1 MHLVVIGAGYVG
13 LVTGACLSEFGHV
26 VVCVDRDAARI
37 AALEQGKTPV
47 FEPGLD
53 AILQRNTRA
62 GRLRFTTDLA
72 AAMPGA
78 ELAMIAVGT
87 PTRPE
92 DRSVD
97 LSAVHAA
104 AREVAQSAPDG
115 PLVVIKSTVPVG
127 TCHGVVKI
135 LRAARP
141 DAAWDVASNP
151 EFLREGSAVEDFLRP
166 DRIVCGVTSPRA
178 ERLLAELYRPLYL
191 NQTPLLVTTPESAE
205 LVKYATNAFLAT
217 KVAFIN
223 EMADL
228 CEATGADVQAVAK
241 GLGMDR
247 RIGPKFLHAGPGFGG
262 SCLPKDGRALCAMG
276 RAREAQ
282 LKIVEAVM
290 AANDERK
297 RRMPDRIAAAL
308 GGDLQ
313 GKTLAV
319 LGVTFKPNTDDVREA
334 PSLEII
340 PLLQKSGARIRAY
353 DPKGMPKAA
362 EILAGVAWCEDAY
375 AAMQGADALVILTEW
390 NEFRALH
397 LDRVKAL
404 LRQPVVIDLRDIY
417 APQQMAELGFR
428 YTSVGRPYPPRPGA
442 TARHAR

>member
-1 MHLVVIGAGYVG
+1 MHVAMIGTGYVG
-13 LVTGACLSEFGHV
+13 LVSGACLSEFGHV
-26 VVCVDRDAARI
+26 VVCVDRDAAKI
-37 AALEQGKTPV
+37 AALEQGKCPV

-53 AILQRNTRA
+53 AILARNTRA
-62 GRLRFTTDLA
+62 GRLRFTSDLA
-72 AAMPGA
+72 EALQGA
-78 ELAMIAVGT
+78 HLAMIAVGT
-87 PTRPE
+87 PMRPE

-104 AREVAQSAPDG
+104 ARALAESARDA

-127 TCHGVVKI
+127 TCREVVKI

-141 DAAWDVASNP
+141 DQAWDVASNP

-228 CEATGADVQAVAK
+228 CEAVGADVQAVAK

-262 SCLPKDGRALCAMG
+262 SCFPKDGRALCAMG
-276 RAREAQ
+276 RARGAPMR
-282 LKIVEAVM
+282 IVEAVM

-308 GGDLQ
+308 GGELR
-313 GKTLAV
+313 GRTLAV

-340 PLLQKSGARIRAY
+340 PLLQARGAQIRAY
-353 DPKGMPKAA
+353 DPKGMSRAS
-362 EILAGVAWCEDAY
+362 EILAGVTWCDDAY
-375 AAMQGADALVILTEW
+375 AAMRDADALVILTEW

-417 APQQMAELGFR
+417 APEQMGELGFR
-428 YTSVGRPYPPRPGA
+428 YTSVGRP
-442 TARHAR
+442 

>member
-1 MHLVVIGAGYVG
+1 
-13 LVTGACLSEFGHV
+13 
-26 VVCVDRDAARI
+26 
-37 AALEQGKTPV
+37 
-47 FEPGLD
+47 
-53 AILQRNTRA
+53 
-62 GRLRFTTDLA
+62 
-72 AAMPGA
+72 
-78 ELAMIAVGT
+78 
-87 PTRPE
+87 
-92 DRSVD
+92 
-97 LSAVHAA
+97 
-104 AREVAQSAPDG
+104 
-115 PLVVIKSTVPVG
+115 VPVG
-127 TCHGVVKI
+127 TCREVANI

-141 DAAWDVASNP
+141 EVAWDVASNP
-151 EFLREGSAVEDFLRP
+151 EFQREGSAVEDFLRP